1 MCIHIYVIIFIFFNS
16 SPRMSIN
23 YTRFS
28 RTDSLIIHG
37 PWAAVDAAAD
47 SVKKYPE
54 QRNRTDDDD
63 DDDEWRN
70 VIFIFFIRPFI
81 HSIML

>member
-1 MCIHIYVIIFIFFNS
+1 MCTYTLFFFNS

-37 PWAAVDAAAD
+37 PWDHGRRRLGEKNTQ
-47 SVKKYPE
+47 SKE
-54 QRNRTDDDD
+54 T
-63 DDDEWRN
+63 DDEWN
-70 VIFIFFIRPFI
+70 VIFYLYDRLFFR
-81 HSIML
+81 